1 MTLCAKFSRIRR
13 AGWALGGVLLL
24 AAGSAAGA
32 EAMTFKLNS
41 WVCQSPETYDQVA
54 AEMSNRQRSLSS
66 LMETYKSSCVYMDD
80 DNIEDMLPPFVK
92 VLGTEGNKTKVSF
105 FVEFYKKFNVLH
117 AKITHVRFV
126 GWTAAENV
134 LQAP

>member
-1 MTLCAKFSRIRR
+1 MTSCVKFLRTGR
-13 AGWALGGVLLL
+13 AGWVFAGVLLL
-24 AAGSAAGA
+24 ATGTASGA
-32 EAMTFKLNS
+32 EAMTFRLNS

-66 LMETYKSSCVYMDD
+66 LMEAYKSSCVYMDD

-92 VLGTEGNKTKVSF
+92 VLGTEGNKAKVSF

-117 AKITHVRFV
+117 AKISHVRFV
-126 GWTAAENV
+126 GWTATENV
-134 LQAP
+134 RQAP